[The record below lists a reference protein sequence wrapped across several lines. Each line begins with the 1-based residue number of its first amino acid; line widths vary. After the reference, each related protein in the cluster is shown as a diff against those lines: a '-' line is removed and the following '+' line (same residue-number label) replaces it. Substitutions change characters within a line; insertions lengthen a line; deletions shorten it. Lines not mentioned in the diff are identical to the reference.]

1 MTSLQKLRLWLN
13 QGKSV
18 SAKDFPRGFR
28 LSTRIFMIRKEIK
41 ANKLPLKITTTI
53 GADRLAYYKQV
64 KTEKK

>member
-28 LSTRIFMIRKEIK
+28 LSGRIYDMRKQIE
-41 ANKLPLKITTTI
+41 NKELPHEITTTI
-53 GADRLAYYKQV
+53 KDNGLAYYKLV